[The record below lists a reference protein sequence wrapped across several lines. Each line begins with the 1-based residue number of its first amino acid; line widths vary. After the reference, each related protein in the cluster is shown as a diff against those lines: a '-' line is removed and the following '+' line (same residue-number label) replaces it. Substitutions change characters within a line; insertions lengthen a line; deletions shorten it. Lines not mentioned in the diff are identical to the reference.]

1 MTDYFTFYIL
11 LPFIAA
17 AIGVVFGFLLSVT
30 HWFSPKSHMFSE
42 QYNLTC

>member
-17 AIGVVFGFLLSVT
+17 AIGAVFGVMALLWRFERVEAAER
-30 HWFSPKSHMFSE
+30 KRKG
-42 QYNLTC
+42 Y